1 MSECSLLRYRLD
13 VVSRWPD
20 GERKSAYMTAIK
32 SRLERLRNGRS

>member
-20 GERKSAYMTAIK
+20 GERKSTYLKAIV
-32 SRLERLRNGRS
+32 SRLEKLPSRRS